1 MTLNAFPVNNYAFLF
16 SDLGDPFVHRNSAAL
31 TRGIVL
37 GDIHILKEEKRILNL
52 EVTDRQYVAGA
63 AAEVYPGTCSGLVG

>member
-37 GDIHILKEEKRILNL
+37 GDIHFKRGEAHFEFGSN
-52 EVTDRQYVAGA
+52 RQAVCGR
-63 AAEVYPGTCSGLVG
+63 GGC